1 MQIRNTDGQRHD
13 NGHFSHR
20 FTSFSLRFLFVSLLK
35 SAAVSVWS
43 ETSETKFLCF
53 ASKRKE
59 FRFRFAQFSLQQKT
73 NGAPYSNRTKLN
85 SYKTESVSEQYPNNN
100 DEKFGLLAFFLSL
113 ACFFVA
119 MRQHQEPF
127 TFLMAKVWGVT
138 QHFFTF

>member
-1 MQIRNTDGQRHD
+1 MRIRMQIRNTDGYRHD

-59 FRFRFAQFSLQQKT
+59 LRFRFAQFSLQQKT
-73 NGAPYSNRTKLN
+73 KGAPYSNRTKLN
-85 SYKTESVSEQYPNNN
+85 SYQTESVSKQYPKTMMN
-100 DEKFGLLAFFLSL
+100 GLHCLPSSCPWHVFLS
-113 ACFFVA
+113 
-119 MRQHQEPF
+119 R
-127 TFLMAKVWGVT
+127 
-138 QHFFTF
+138 